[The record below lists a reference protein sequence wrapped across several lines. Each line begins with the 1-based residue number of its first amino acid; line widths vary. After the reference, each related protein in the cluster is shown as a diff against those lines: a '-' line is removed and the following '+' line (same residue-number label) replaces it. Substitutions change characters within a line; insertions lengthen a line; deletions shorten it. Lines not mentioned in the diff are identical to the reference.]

1 MVVLLGGVM
10 EAPVDVE
17 CEEIMIM
24 YHVWYNEESCH
35 NLQRFYKNLEPR
47 S

>member
-1 MVVLLGGVM
+1 M

-24 YHVWYNEESCH
+24 YDVRYNEESCH